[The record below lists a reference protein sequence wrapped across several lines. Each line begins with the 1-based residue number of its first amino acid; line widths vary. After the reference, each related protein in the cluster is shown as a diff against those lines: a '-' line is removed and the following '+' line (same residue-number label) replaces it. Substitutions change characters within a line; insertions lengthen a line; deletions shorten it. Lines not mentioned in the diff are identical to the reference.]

1 MLGPAPVVDFD
12 GTLARLP
19 VAWDDLRGRL
29 RVDRIDEIWR
39 SVDTDSW
46 EIVRDAEV
54 DAAQRAS
61 PIEPVRAF
69 LEQSTAFA
77 VLSSNSEVA
86 VGAFLGRFAALE
98 SRAAIIVGRESLAGP
113 KRDYAVFARGFAEC
127 VDATASA
134 RADHRVVYV
143 GDADWELEY
152 ARRLGARAV
161 DVEDLSPSS

>member
-12 GTLARLP
+12 GTLAHLP

-29 RVDRIDEIWR
+29 HVVRIDEIWR
-39 SVDTDSW
+39 SGDADKW
-46 EIVRDAEV
+46 AIVRDAEV

-61 PIEPVRAF
+61 PIEPVRAI

-77 VLSSNSEVA
+77 VLSSNSELA
-86 VGAFLGRFAALE
+86 ISTFLKRFGVLE
-98 SRAAIIVGRESLAGP
+98 SRTAIVVGRESLAGP
-113 KRDYAVFARGFAEC
+113 KRDYAVFARGLARC

-134 RADHRVVYV
+134 RADDGVVYV
-143 GDADWELEY
+143 GDTDWELEF
-152 ARRLGARAV
+152 ARRLGAHAV